1 MNDAI
6 DLTSAYPPPGAG
18 DLDALRDRL
27 AAEADAAQLLDLTYR
42 TVDSPLGTLLLVAS
56 PDGLVRVA
64 FDCEDHEVV
73 LEQLAAAVSPRIL
86 ASGRRS
92 EDAARQLEEYFEGR
106 RRHFELPL
114 DLRLVSGFR
123 RTVVERLSDIPYGGT
138 ASYAAM
144 AASAGNPGAVRAAGS
159 ACSHNPVPVVVPCH
173 RVVRSDG
180 KIGDYLGGTE
190 AKRALL
196 DLESAA
202 A

>member
-1 MNDAI
+1 MNDGI
-6 DLTSAYPPPGAG
+6 DLTSAYPPPSATEM
-18 DLDALRDRL
+18 DALRDRL

-56 PDGLVRVA
+56 PGGLVRVA

-73 LEQLAAAVSPRIL
+73 LAQLADTLSPRIL
-86 ASGRRS
+86 ASDLRTD
-92 EDAARQLEEYFEGR
+92 EAARQLEEYFEGR
-106 RRHFELPL
+106 RRDFELPL

-123 RTVVERLSDIPYGGT
+123 RTVVERLSDIPYGRT
-138 ASYAAM
+138 ASYAEM

-180 KIGDYLGGTE
+180 KIGNYLGGTE

-196 DLESAA
+196 DLEAA
-202 A
+202 AA